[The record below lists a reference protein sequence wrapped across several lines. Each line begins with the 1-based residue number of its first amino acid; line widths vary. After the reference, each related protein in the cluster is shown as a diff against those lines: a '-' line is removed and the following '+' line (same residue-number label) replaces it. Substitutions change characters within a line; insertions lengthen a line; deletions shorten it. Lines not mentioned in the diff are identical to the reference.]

1 MRSASRSPSRSCAT
15 GPWWTSSPS
24 HPSWSPPDRRRHHG
38 TVGHAASS
46 HRRVLLCAPL
56 SGRRA
61 RIIAPNEAPGP
72 VSSTAA
78 AALPRISTAW
88 RRAWPAPARSATVV
102 SGGRQGAAATG
113 GLEDAD
119 MINDSH
125 IDLAGFVASEP
136 AFKRIAGG
144 TSTAKLRVA
153 YTERRF
159 NRETGEWG
167 DGPTSFVTV
176 LCWRTL
182 ADNVAVCL
190 RKGEP
195 VLVRGR
201 LRVREYE
208 GKDGS
213 RGTETEVDASSIVH
227 DLSRGVAH
235 FSRTR
240 RAPGETA
247 AENAEALAAQA
258 HDGEGGAVVNGTDE
272 SGAAGSASGQ
282 NGADE
287 NGAGDGVLDER
298 AVAEFAS
305 ELTEA
310 AGEVTA

>member
-1 MRSASRSPSRSCAT
+1 
-15 GPWWTSSPS
+15 
-24 HPSWSPPDRRRHHG
+24 
-38 TVGHAASS
+38 
-46 HRRVLLCAPL
+46 
-56 SGRRA
+56 
-61 RIIAPNEAPGP
+61 
-72 VSSTAA
+72 
-78 AALPRISTAW
+78 
-88 RRAWPAPARSATVV
+88 
-102 SGGRQGAAATG
+102 
-113 GLEDAD
+113 

-136 AFKRIAGG
+136 AFRRVAGG

-208 GKDGS
+208 GKEGS
-213 RGTETEVDASSIVH
+213 PRIAVEVEASSVGH

-247 AENAEALAAQA
+247 AENAEALAAAQA
-258 HDGEGGAVVNGTDE
+258 HDGEEPAGRDGPGFPGGPAGGTDAGDGD
-272 SGAAGSASGQ
+272 SDGNGAAGNAAGG
-282 NGADE
+282 NGTGG
-287 NGAGDGVLDER
+287 NGTGGNGVGDGVLDER

>member
-1 MRSASRSPSRSCAT
+1 M
-15 GPWWTSSPS
+15 
-24 HPSWSPPDRRRHHG
+24 PPG
-38 TVGHAASS
+38 
-46 HRRVLLCAPL
+46 
-56 SGRRA
+56 
-61 RIIAPNEAPGP
+61 
-72 VSSTAA
+72 
-78 AALPRISTAW
+78 W
-88 RRAWPAPARSATVV
+88 
-102 SGGRQGAAATG
+102 
-113 GLEDAD
+113 LEDND
-119 MINDSH
+119 MSNDAN

-136 AFKRIAGG
+136 SFKRLATG

-153 YTERRF
+153 YTERRL

-213 RGTETEVDASSIVH
+213 RGTETEVDASSIGH

-247 AENAEALAAQA
+247 VQSAEAQAAAQSQ
-258 HDGEGGAVVNGTDE
+258 DGEEQVPLAGRDGDGL
-272 SGAAGSASGQ
+272 AGSAAGEEAAA
-282 NGADE
+282 NGGTGG
-287 NGAGDGVLDER
+287 NGAGDGVLDDG

-305 ELTEA
+305 EMSSSLEA
-310 AGEVTA
+310 TPA

>member
-1 MRSASRSPSRSCAT
+1 
-15 GPWWTSSPS
+15 
-24 HPSWSPPDRRRHHG
+24 
-38 TVGHAASS
+38 
-46 HRRVLLCAPL
+46 
-56 SGRRA
+56 
-61 RIIAPNEAPGP
+61 
-72 VSSTAA
+72 
-78 AALPRISTAW
+78 
-88 RRAWPAPARSATVV
+88 
-102 SGGRQGAAATG
+102 
-113 GLEDAD
+113 
-119 MINDSH
+119 MINDAN

-136 AFKRIAGG
+136 SFKRLPTG

-153 YTERRF
+153 YTERRL

-213 RGTETEVDASSIVH
+213 RGTETEVDASSIGH

-247 AENAEALAAQA
+247 AENAEAVATAQSQ
-258 HDGEGGAVVNGTDE
+258 DGQEQGPPAGRDGPGLPG
-272 SGAAGSASGQ
+272 GAAGEEAAGSDGTDGNGLGD
-282 NGADE
+282 NGADT
-287 NGAGDGVLDER
+287 NGAGGGVLDDG

-305 ELTEA
+305 EMSRSLEGTPA
-310 AGEVTA
+310 

>member
-1 MRSASRSPSRSCAT
+1 M
-15 GPWWTSSPS
+15 
-24 HPSWSPPDRRRHHG
+24 
-38 TVGHAASS
+38 
-46 HRRVLLCAPL
+46 
-56 SGRRA
+56 
-61 RIIAPNEAPGP
+61 II
-72 VSSTAA
+72 
-78 AALPRISTAW
+78 
-88 RRAWPAPARSATVV
+88 
-102 SGGRQGAAATG
+102 
-113 GLEDAD
+113 
-119 MINDSH
+119 DSH

-159 NRETGEWG
+159 NRETGEWA

-208 GKDGS
+208 GKEGS
-213 RGTETEVDASSIVH
+213 PRIAVEVDASSVGH

-247 AENAEALAAQA
+247 AENVGALAAA
-258 HDGEGGAVVNGTDE
+258 PSPDGEDSAGRDENGGG
-272 SGAAGSASGQ
+272 GS
-282 NGADE
+282 GADE
-287 NGAGDGVLDER
+287 NGGGDSVLDDH
-298 AVAEFAS
+298 AVAELAS
-305 ELTEA
+305 EMNES
-310 AGEVTA
+310 AGGVPV

>member
-1 MRSASRSPSRSCAT
+1 
-15 GPWWTSSPS
+15 
-24 HPSWSPPDRRRHHG
+24 
-38 TVGHAASS
+38 
-46 HRRVLLCAPL
+46 
-56 SGRRA
+56 
-61 RIIAPNEAPGP
+61 
-72 VSSTAA
+72 
-78 AALPRISTAW
+78 
-88 RRAWPAPARSATVV
+88 
-102 SGGRQGAAATG
+102 
-113 GLEDAD
+113 

-159 NRETGEWG
+159 NRETGEWA

-213 RGTETEVDASSIVH
+213 RGTETEIDASSIGH

-247 AENAEALAAQA
+247 AESAEASAAASSQDDDEEPA
-258 HDGEGGAVVNGTDE
+258 AGDGSGLPDGRAEEEAAGPGGADRSGARENGVDE
-272 SGAAGSASGQ
+272 SGAGESGAGESGWGKGGAGKSGAGRNGAAKSGTGRSGAGRSGAGASGAEKS
-282 NGADE
+282 GAGE
-287 NGAGDGVLDER
+287 NGASGGATGDGMLDDR

-305 ELTEA
+305 EI
-310 AGEVTA
+310 G

>member
-1 MRSASRSPSRSCAT
+1 
-15 GPWWTSSPS
+15 
-24 HPSWSPPDRRRHHG
+24 
-38 TVGHAASS
+38 
-46 HRRVLLCAPL
+46 
-56 SGRRA
+56 
-61 RIIAPNEAPGP
+61 
-72 VSSTAA
+72 
-78 AALPRISTAW
+78 
-88 RRAWPAPARSATVV
+88 
-102 SGGRQGAAATG
+102 
-113 GLEDAD
+113 
-119 MINDSH
+119 MINDAN

-136 AFKRIAGG
+136 SFKRLPTG

-153 YTERRF
+153 YTERRL

-213 RGTETEVDASSIVH
+213 RGTETEVDASSIGH

-240 RAPGETA
+240 RAAGETA
-247 AENAEALAAQA
+247 AESAEAPATAQSQ
-258 HDGEGGAVVNGTDE
+258 DGQEQDPLTGRDGPGRPGGGAGE
-272 SGAAGSASGQ
+272 EAAGG
-282 NGADE
+282 GADG
-287 NGAGDGVLDER
+287 NGAGDGVLDDA

-305 ELTEA
+305 EMSRSLEGTPA
-310 AGEVTA
+310 

>member
-1 MRSASRSPSRSCAT
+1 
-15 GPWWTSSPS
+15 
-24 HPSWSPPDRRRHHG
+24 
-38 TVGHAASS
+38 
-46 HRRVLLCAPL
+46 
-56 SGRRA
+56 
-61 RIIAPNEAPGP
+61 
-72 VSSTAA
+72 
-78 AALPRISTAW
+78 
-88 RRAWPAPARSATVV
+88 
-102 SGGRQGAAATG
+102 
-113 GLEDAD
+113 
-119 MINDSH
+119 MINDAN

-136 AFKRIAGG
+136 FFKRLDSGV
-144 TSTAKLRVA
+144 STAKLRVA

-201 LRVREYE
+201 LRVREYQDKE
-208 GKDGS
+208 GS
-213 RGTETEVDASSIVH
+213 PRSVTEVEASSVGH

-247 AENAEALAAQA
+247 AESAEAPAAASPQDGDEEPVA
-258 HDGEGGAVVNGTDE
+258 GDGSGLPDGRAEEEAAGPGGADRSGAGEGGAGEGGVDE
-272 SGAAGSASGQ
+272 SGWGKGGAGKSGAGR
-282 NGADE
+282 NGAGRNGAAKSGAGRSGAGRSGAGKSGAGE
-287 NGAGDGVLDER
+287 NGASGGAVGDGMLDDR

-305 ELTEA
+305 EI
-310 AGEVTA
+310 G

>member
-1 MRSASRSPSRSCAT
+1 
-15 GPWWTSSPS
+15 
-24 HPSWSPPDRRRHHG
+24 
-38 TVGHAASS
+38 
-46 HRRVLLCAPL
+46 
-56 SGRRA
+56 
-61 RIIAPNEAPGP
+61 
-72 VSSTAA
+72 
-78 AALPRISTAW
+78 
-88 RRAWPAPARSATVV
+88 
-102 SGGRQGAAATG
+102 
-113 GLEDAD
+113 
-119 MINDSH
+119 MINDAN

-136 AFKRIAGG
+136 SFKRLPTG

-153 YTERRF
+153 YTERRL

-213 RGTETEVDASSIVH
+213 RGTETEVDASSIGH

-247 AENAEALAAQA
+247 AESGEAPAAAPSQGGGQPDRPA
-258 HDGEGGAVVNGTDE
+258 GPSGQDGDGPPA
-272 SGAAGSASGQ
+272 GAAGEEAAGAG
-282 NGADE
+282 GADG
-287 NGAGDGVLDER
+287 NGPRGGVLDDE
-298 AVAEFAS
+298 AVAELAS
-305 ELTEA
+305 EMSRSLEGTPA
-310 AGEVTA
+310 

>member
-1 MRSASRSPSRSCAT
+1 
-15 GPWWTSSPS
+15 
-24 HPSWSPPDRRRHHG
+24 
-38 TVGHAASS
+38 
-46 HRRVLLCAPL
+46 
-56 SGRRA
+56 
-61 RIIAPNEAPGP
+61 
-72 VSSTAA
+72 
-78 AALPRISTAW
+78 
-88 RRAWPAPARSATVV
+88 
-102 SGGRQGAAATG
+102 
-113 GLEDAD
+113 
-119 MINDSH
+119 MINDAN

-136 AFKRIAGG
+136 SFKLLDNG

-159 NRETGEWG
+159 NRETGEWS

-208 GKDGS
+208 DREGS
-213 RGTETEVDASSIVH
+213 PRTVTEVDASSIGH

-247 AENAEALAAQA
+247 AGNTEAQPGTPSQDGGEPGDASGGDEPTRPEGPAGHRAAGKKAAGQRA
-258 HDGEGGAVVNGTDE
+258 GGPDGAGV
-272 SGAAGSASGQ
+272 SGADGNGPGG
-282 NGADE
+282 NGPDEDGADE
-287 NGAGDGVLDER
+287 NGAGVLNDD
-298 AVAEFAS
+298 AVAELAS
-305 ELTEA
+305 EMSGSPGA
-310 AGEVTA
+310 ASA

>member
-1 MRSASRSPSRSCAT
+1 MS
-15 GPWWTSSPS
+15 
-24 HPSWSPPDRRRHHG
+24 
-38 TVGHAASS
+38 
-46 HRRVLLCAPL
+46 
-56 SGRRA
+56 
-61 RIIAPNEAPGP
+61 N
-72 VSSTAA
+72 
-78 AALPRISTAW
+78 
-88 RRAWPAPARSATVV
+88 
-102 SGGRQGAAATG
+102 
-113 GLEDAD
+113 DA
-119 MINDSH
+119 N

-136 AFKRIAGG
+136 SFKRLATG

-153 YTERRF
+153 YTERRL

-213 RGTETEVDASSIVH
+213 RGTETEVDASSIGH

-247 AENAEALAAQA
+247 VESAGAQA
-258 HDGEGGAVVNGTDE
+258 APSQDGEEQDQPAGRDGPGLPG
-272 SGAAGSASGQ
+272 SAAGEEAAA
-282 NGADE
+282 NGGTGG
-287 NGAGDGVLDER
+287 NGAGGGVLDDG

-305 ELTEA
+305 EMSRSLEGTPA
-310 AGEVTA
+310 